1 MSFKKGHK
9 VNLGSDKVG
18 RKTIEEELE
27 IYKEKIKKITLEE
40 LAESKLYAHLEK
52 HTKED
57 DRQGLKDIALPIY
70 NKSKPDKKEHT
81 IKESLVKFINGEED
95 NNKHSD

>member
-1 MSFKKGHK
+1 MDGRKNNSGTMGNKG
-9 VNLGSDKVG
+9 GG
-18 RKTIEEELE
+18 RKTLEEELE
-27 IYKEKIKKITLEE
+27 TYKEKVKKMTLEE
-40 LAESKLYAHLEK
+40 LAESRLYAHLEK